1 MLNRKLFAI
10 GLIAGIM
17 GGCFAFAAIYAIT
30 KHNTSISSVSKPIQF
45 VDTSGIYT
53 LQSAFVQVAKM
64 VKPAVVMIT
73 TEKIVTYRYWNPFEF
88 EDDFFNRFFE
98 DFGIPR
104 FRQKQP
110 KTYKKKQE
118 GLGSGFIVD
127 PDGYILTNN
136 HVIQGVDKILVK
148 LMDSEKKYEAKIVG
162 TDSRTD
168 LALIKIDANRRLPT
182 VVLGDSDSIE
192 IGEWAIAIGNPM
204 GLEETVTV
212 GVISAKGRSVLG
224 TSPYEDFIQTDA
236 AINPG
241 NSGGPLVN
249 IKGEVIGI
257 NTAIIAPYMAQ
268 NIGFAIP
275 INIAKKVFRELK
287 STGKVTRGFL
297 GVYLQPLTEDLAAS
311 FGLKETKGAL
321 VSTVMPD
328 TPAEKAGLKEGDI
341 ILEFDGK
348 PVSDV
353 KDLQKKVADAKV
365 GDVVTLGVWRDKKK
379 ITLPIKIAERPEE
392 ETIAKRSDK
401 ETNEQSWRGLKVA
414 DITDEIRKKFNIS
427 PDIKGV
433 IVINVEPGS
442 PADEC
447 EIIPGTII
455 RKIENTMISGLKD
468 FQSITSKIDKKSP
481 VTLWIQQEGTNRFC
495 VLKGEK

>member
-1 MLNRKLFAI
+1 MEAKKFITLGII
-10 GLIAGIM
+10 GGII
-17 GGCFAFAAIYAIT
+17 GGCFAFGAIYGIT
-30 KHNTSISSVSKPIQF
+30 KQHNVIQQTGKPLQL
-45 VDTSGIYT
+45 VDTSGAYA
-53 LQSAFVQVAKM
+53 LQNAFVQVVKM

-73 TEKIVTYRYWNPFEF
+73 TEKTVTYRYWNPFE
-88 EDDFFNRFFE
+88 DDFFDRFFE
-98 DFGIPR
+98 DFGVPR
-104 FRQKQP
+104 FRQQQP

-127 PDGYILTNN
+127 EEGYILTNN

-148 LMDSEKKYEAKIVG
+148 LMDSERRYEAKIIG
-162 TDSRTD
+162 TDPRTD
-168 LALIKIDANRRLPT
+168 LALIKIDAGRRLPT
-182 VVLGDSDSIE
+182 VVLGDSEAIE

-204 GLEETVTV
+204 GLEETVTI

-275 INIAKKVFRELK
+275 INLAKKVFKELK
-287 STGKVTRGFL
+287 SKGKVTRGFL
-297 GVYLQPLTEDLAAS
+297 GVYLQPLTEELASS

-321 VSTVMPD
+321 VSDVIPD
-328 TPAEKAGLKEGDI
+328 TPAEKAGLKPGDI
-341 ILEFDGK
+341 ILEFNGK

-353 KDLQKKVADAKV
+353 KDLQQKVADANV
-365 GDVVTLGVWRDKKK
+365 GDNAVLGIWREKKK
-379 ITLPIKIAERPEE
+379 ITVPIKIAERPEE
-392 ETIAKRSDK
+392 EAIAKVGTESMEK
-401 ETNEQSWRGLKVA
+401 YWRGLKVG
-414 DITDEIRKKFNIS
+414 DITEEIRIRYNI
-427 PDIKGV
+427 PAGIKGV
-433 IVINVEPGS
+433 IVIEVEQGS

-447 EIIPGTII
+447 EITPGTLI
-455 RKIENTMISGLKD
+455 RKINDISISSVKE
-468 FQSITSKIDKKSP
+468 FQTTINKIDKKSS
-481 VTLWIQQEGTNRFC
+481 VTLWIQQAGKNRFC
-495 VLKGEK
+495 VLKGE

>member
-1 MLNRKLFAI
+1 MPNRKLFAL
-10 GLIAGIM
+10 GAIAGVV
-17 GGCFAFAAIYAIT
+17 GGCLAFGVIYAVTRQNVSAYPAGKPVQIVD
-30 KHNTSISSVSKPIQF
+30 SS
-45 VDTSGIYT
+45 GAYA
-53 LQSAFVQVAKM
+53 LQNAFVQVAKT

-73 TEKIVTYRYWNPFEF
+73 TEKIVTYRYWNPFG
-88 EDDFFNRFFE
+88 DDFFDQFFE
-98 DFGIPR
+98 DFGVPR
-104 FRQKQP
+104 FRQQQP

-148 LMDSEKKYEAKIVG
+148 MMDSEKKYEAKIVG

-168 LALIKIDANRRLPT
+168 LALIKIDAGRKLPT
-182 VVLGDSDSIE
+182 VVLGDSDTIE

-204 GLEETVTV
+204 GLEETVTI

-275 INIAKKVFRELK
+275 VNIAKKVFKELK

-297 GVYLQPLTEDLAAS
+297 GVYLQPLTEELAAS
-311 FGLKETKGAL
+311 FGLQETKGAL
-321 VSTVMPD
+321 VSNVMPD

-341 ILEFDGK
+341 IVDFNNK

-353 KDLQKKVADAKV
+353 KDLQQKVSDSKV
-365 GDVVTLGVWRDKKK
+365 GDTVILGVWRNKKK
-379 ITLPIKIAERPEE
+379 ITLTIKIAERPQE
-392 ETIAKRSDK
+392 ETIAQKTEK
-401 ETNEQSWRGLKVA
+401 EQIEQYWRGLKVK
-414 DITDEIRKKFNIS
+414 DITEDVRKRFNINS
-427 PDIKGV
+427 DIKGV
-433 IVINVEPGS
+433 IVTDVETGS
-442 PADEC
+442 PADQC
-447 EIIPGTII
+447 EITPGTII
-455 RKIENTMISGLKD
+455 RKIDNTTISGLKD
-468 FQSITSKIDKKSP
+468 FQSITSKIDKKSS
-481 VTLWIQQEGTNRFC
+481 VTLWIKQEDNNRFC
-495 VLKGEK
+495 VLKGEQ

>member
-1 MLNRKLFAI
+1 MKKLFSLALVAGVI
-10 GLIAGIM
+10 GGSLTFGT
-17 GGCFAFAAIYAIT
+17 IYGIT
-30 KHNTSISSVSKPIQF
+30 KHNVSGHQISKPLQL
-45 VDTSGIYT
+45 VDTAGAYA
-53 LQSAFVQVAKM
+53 LQNAFVQVAKM

-73 TEKIVTYRYWNPFEF
+73 TEKTVTYRYWNPFE
-88 EDDFFNRFFE
+88 DDFFDRFFE

-104 FRQKQP
+104 FRQQQP

-127 PDGYILTNN
+127 EDGYILTNN

-148 LMDSEKKYEAKIVG
+148 LMDSERKYEAKIIG

-168 LALIKIDANRRLPT
+168 LALIKIDAGRKLPV
-182 VVLGDSDSIE
+182 VVLGDSDTIE

-275 INIAKKVFRELK
+275 INIAKKVFKELK
-287 STGKVTRGFL
+287 SKGKVTRGFL
-297 GVYLQPLTEDLAAS
+297 GVYLQPLTEELASS
-311 FGLKETKGAL
+311 FGLRDTKGAL
-321 VSTVMPD
+321 VSDVIPD
-328 TPAEKAGLKEGDI
+328 TPAEKAGLKPGDVI
-341 ILEFDGK
+341 VEFNNK

-353 KDLQKKVADAKV
+353 RDLQQKVADANI
-365 GDVVTLGVWRDKKK
+365 GETATLGVWRDKKK
-379 ITLPIKIAERPEE
+379 ITIAIKIAERPEE
-392 ETIAKRSDK
+392 ETIARTRTESMEDY
-401 ETNEQSWRGLKVA
+401 WRGMKVA
-414 DITDEIRKKFNIS
+414 DLTDDMRTRFNI
-427 PDIKGV
+427 PATTKGI
-433 IVINVEPGS
+433 IVTDVKPGS
-442 PADEC
+442 PAEEC
-447 EIIPGTII
+447 EITPGTIV
-455 RKIENTMISGLKD
+455 RKVNDITISSVKE
-468 FQSITSKIDKKSP
+468 FQAAIGKIDKKSP
-481 VTLWIQQEGTNRFC
+481 ATLWIQQAGKSRFC
-495 VLKGEK
+495 VLKSE

>member
-1 MLNRKLFAI
+1 MEKRKFLAI
-10 GLIAGIM
+10 GIIAGII
-17 GGCFAFAAIYAIT
+17 GGCFAFGTLYALT
-30 KHNTSISSVSKPIQF
+30 KQGKALDLSNKSVQY
-45 VDTSGIYT
+45 VDTSGAYAI
-53 LQSAFVQVAKM
+53 QNAFVQVAKS

-73 TEKIVTYRYWNPFEF
+73 TEKTVTYRYWNPFG
-88 EDDFFNRFFE
+88 DDFFDRFFE
-98 DFGIPR
+98 DFDVPR
-104 FRQKQP
+104 FRQQQP

-127 PDGYILTNN
+127 EDGYILTNN
-136 HVIQGVDKILVK
+136 HVIQGVDRILVK
-148 LMDSEKKYEAKIVG
+148 LLNNEKKYEAKIIG

-168 LALIKIDANRRLPT
+168 LALIKIDAGRKLPS
-182 VVLGDSDSIE
+182 VILGDSDNIE

-275 INIAKKVFRELK
+275 IDIAKKVFRELK

-297 GVYLQPLTEDLAAS
+297 GVYLQPLTEELAAS

-321 VSTVMPD
+321 ISSVISD
-328 TPAEKAGLKEGDI
+328 TPAEKAGLKEGDV
-341 ILEFDGK
+341 ILEFNGK
-348 PVSDV
+348 PISDV
-353 KDLQKKVADAKV
+353 KDLQKKVADSKIR
-365 GDVVTLGVWRDKKK
+365 DTVTLGVWREKKK
-379 ITLPIKIAERPEE
+379 ITVSIKISERPEE
-392 ETIAKRSDK
+392 TAISKK
-401 ETNEQSWRGLKVA
+401 EESEQAGKYWRGLKVS
-414 DITDEIRKKFNIS
+414 DITDEIRKKSNIS

-433 IVINVEPGS
+433 IVIDVEPGS
-442 PADEC
+442 SADEC
-447 EIIPGTII
+447 EITAGTII
-455 RKIENTMISGLKD
+455 RKIDNISISGLKD
-468 FQSITSKIDKKSP
+468 FQTIINKIDKKSA
-481 VTLWIQQEGTNRFC
+481 VTLWVQQEGSNRFC
-495 VLKGEK
+495 VLKGE